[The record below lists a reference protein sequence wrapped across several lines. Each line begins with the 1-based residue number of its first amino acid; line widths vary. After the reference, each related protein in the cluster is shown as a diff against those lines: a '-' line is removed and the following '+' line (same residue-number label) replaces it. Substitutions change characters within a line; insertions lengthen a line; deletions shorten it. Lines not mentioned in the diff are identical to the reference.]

1 MLRPIKN
8 NIIVELI
15 EKEKVSAGGIVLQ
28 SADREEVSKGLV
40 LAIGPNVEYIKVG
53 ELVLPNWNRAQKS
66 KFDDKEF
73 YVISED
79 EIVLI
84 FDEE

>member
-53 ELVLPNWNRAQKS
+53 ELVLPNWNKAQKS

>member
-1 MLRPIKN
+1 MLRPIKK

-15 EKEKVSAGGIVLQ
+15 QKEKVSAGGIVLQ
-28 SADREEVSKGLV
+28 HADREEVSKGLV
-40 LAIGPNVEYIKVG
+40 IAVGPDVEYVKEG
-53 ELVLPNWNRAQKS
+53 EMVLPNWNKAQKS

-73 YVISED
+73 YVVHED